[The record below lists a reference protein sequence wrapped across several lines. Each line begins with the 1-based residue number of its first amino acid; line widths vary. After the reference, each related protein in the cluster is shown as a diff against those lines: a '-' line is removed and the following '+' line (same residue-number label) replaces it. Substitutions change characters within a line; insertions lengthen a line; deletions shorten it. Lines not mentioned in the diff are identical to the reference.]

1 MANSSVIDERVTLF
15 LATSNGHTQTTD
27 SDDQLNRIATINL
40 FRILTKMNATENNIL
55 QYLGKFETISKCISV
70 LSNEDFTVSDQLLK
84 VLIASS
90 LPSSWDIF
98 IEPYITSE
106 ADMPLQEFLEE
117 LKMEFHRHQSE

>member
-1 MANSSVIDERVTLF
+1 MTAPMANSSVIDERVTLF
-15 LATSNGHTQTTD
+15 LATPNGHTQTTD

-55 QYLGKFETISKCISV
+55 QYLGKFETISK
-70 LSNEDFTVSDQLLK
+70 F
-84 VLIASS
+84 LIASS

-106 ADMPLQEFLEE
+106 AHMPLQEFLEK
-117 LKMEFHRHQSE
+117 LKMEFHRRQSE